1 MGSGQFNIQP
11 ESLLAASQRFERSSE
26 ELAKA
31 ILALQSKV
39 LGAGSPWGHDEMGS
53 VFAEAYT
60 ECSGMGLQAMEHLAE
75 QLASIAEGL
84 QAMGQNLTATDQAG
98 QTTFDQAR
106 SGL

>member
-1 MGSGQFNIQP
+1 MGSGQFNIRP

-26 ELAKA
+26 ELAQV
-31 ILALQSKV
+31 IQTLQSKV

-60 ECSGMGLQAMEHLAE
+60 ECSGVGLQAMQHLAE

-84 QAMGQNLTATDQAG
+84 QAMGHNLTSTDQAG
-98 QTTFDQAR
+98 QTAFDQTR